1 MSGWSILSEHR
12 GKKKNYANNEK
23 KKKFERVCKPIK
35 LWENEFYTLADV
47 MMLSMLSSSA
57 RERMAIRI
65 FVSTVSDTN

>member
-1 MSGWSILSEHR
+1 M
-12 GKKKNYANNEK
+12 K
-23 KKKFERVCKPIK
+23 KKKRVCKPIK